1 MRINHQKYIEC
12 LQNEIVKLENGIN
25 KKNAEIEQM
34 IKEKSSV
41 RHMLDSETSRLKEEI
56 ETLQA
61 KIKDM
66 DYRYGEAVGN
76 YEDKLREKTKHID
89 YLDKLNQ
96 DQSENN

>member
-12 LQNEIVKLENGIN
+12 LQNQIVKLESAVN

-34 IKEKSSV
+34 IKEKASV
-41 RHMLDSETSRLKEEI
+41 RQMLDSETNRLREEI
-56 ETLQA
+56 DTLQA

-66 DYRYGEAVGN
+66 DYRYGEAVSS
-76 YEDKLREKTKHID
+76 YEEKIKEKAKHID

-96 DQSENN
+96 DQA